1 MKKALIAMSGG
12 VDSSVAALLMQ
23 RALYSCRG
31 VTMRLYRSGDLGMA
45 CHKTCCAEEDAE
57 DAALVCFRLGME
69 HEVLDYTG
77 LFRLQVMD
85 RFCAEY
91 TAGRTPNPCID
102 CNRYMKFD
110 ALLSH
115 ALASGFDGVATG
127 HYARITRDA
136 HSGRWQLRRALDESK
151 DQSYVLYMLSQEQLA
166 HVFFPLGEL
175 RKTETRALAQQ
186 AGLVS
191 AAKQESQDI
200 CFIPDGDYGA
210 FLSRWTGREV
220 LPGAL
225 LNEAGEVVGRHRG
238 AVRYTVGQRRGL
250 GFASGERVYVTA
262 KDMERNTVTVGP
274 EAALYSRGLVAGRF
288 NWLSIPP
295 PVGELRAAAR
305 PRYRAAAQSATARI
319 LPDGQ
324 VEILFDTPQR
334 ALTPGQAVVLYDG
347 DLVLGGG
354 TIRETIKSR
363 KQETE

>member
-127 HYARITRDA
+127 HYARISRDEQ
-136 HSGRWQLRRALDESK
+136 SGRWQLRRALDERK

-186 AGLVS
+186 A
-191 AAKQESQDI
+191 
-200 CFIPDGDYGA
+200 
-210 FLSRWTGREV
+210 
-220 LPGAL
+220 
-225 LNEAGEVVGRHRG
+225 N
-238 AVRYTVGQRRGL
+238 
-250 GFASGERVYVTA
+250 
-262 KDMERNTVTVGP
+262 
-274 EAALYSRGLVAGRF
+274 
-288 NWLSIPP
+288 
-295 PVGELRAAAR
+295 
-305 PRYRAAAQSATARI
+305 
-319 LPDGQ
+319 
-324 VEILFDTPQR
+324 
-334 ALTPGQAVVLYDG
+334 ALTMV
-347 DLVLGGG
+347 DLHVFGNTGHGFGKGLP
-354 TIRETIKSR
+354 KSNSVYWMELADNFVAID
-363 KQETE
+363 KEVNK